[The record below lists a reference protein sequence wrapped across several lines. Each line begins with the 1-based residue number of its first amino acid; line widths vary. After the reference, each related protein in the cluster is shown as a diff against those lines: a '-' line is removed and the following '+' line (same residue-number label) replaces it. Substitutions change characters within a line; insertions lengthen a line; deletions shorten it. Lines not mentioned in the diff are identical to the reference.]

1 MSPIASHTTFRA
13 LTEGISRYELS
24 GPDVPITSITADSR
38 QAGPGSVFIA
48 IPGYQT
54 DGHNYIAAA
63 LAAGAVAVIY
73 QSPGFEGS
81 FADAA
86 SLRVDDARLA
96 TAIVAD
102 RFFDH
107 PSGKMNVIAVSGTNG
122 KTTTVTMLDT
132 IFRAAGFTPG
142 TVGTLGAT
150 IGDQHLPGDR
160 TTPDAIGL
168 QSVFAQMVDA
178 GVTHAAVEITSHALD
193 LHRAYGT
200 RFAAAVFTNLSQDHL
215 DWHHTMEAYFASKA
229 VLFTDYVRFSSD
241 MRGAVNIDDPWG
253 PRLAELAEC
262 EVITYG
268 IQGRADVAA
277 IDAKLSPLGTAF
289 RLSID
294 GETAS
299 LHTPLA
305 GRHNIY
311 NCLAAAAAARAVGLD
326 VPSIVAGLAAVSRID
341 GRLERVESD
350 TPFTVMVDYAHTPEA
365 LQNVLTAVRDLTKSR
380 VICVFG
386 CGGDRDKTKR
396 PKMGAIAAQ
405 MSDVVIVTS
414 DNPRSEDPETI
425 IADILAGIERT
436 DVIVEPDRR
445 AAIAAAIELA
455 GPGDVVL
462 LAGKGHETYQE
473 FADGRIDFDDRV
485 VAAEIIDAMG
495 Q

>member
-1 MSPIASHTTFRA
+1 MARHTTFRA
-13 LTEGISRYELS
+13 LTEGISPYEPS

-38 QAGPGSVFIA
+38 QARPGSVFIA

-63 LAAGAVAVIY
+63 IAAGAVAVIY
-73 QSPGFEGS
+73 QSPGFEGLL
-81 FADAA
+81 ADAA

-107 PSGKMNVIAVSGTNG
+107 PSGKMAVIAISGTNG
-122 KTTTVTMLDT
+122 KTTTVTMLDA
-132 IFRAAGFTPG
+132 IFRAAKLTPG

-150 IGDQHLPGDR
+150 VGDRHLPGDR

-168 QSVFAQMVDA
+168 QGAFAEMVDA
-178 GVTHAAVEITSHALD
+178 GVTHAAVEVTSHALD

-229 VLFTDYVRFSSD
+229 VLFTDYVRFSPE

-268 IQGRADVAA
+268 IQAPADVAA
-277 IDAKLSPLGTAF
+277 VDARLSPLGTSF
-289 RLSID
+289 GLSIS
-294 GETAS
+294 GETAP

-311 NCLAAAAAARAVGLD
+311 NCLAAAAAARAVGIDL
-326 VPSIVAGLAAVSRID
+326 PTIVAGLEAVSRID
-341 GRLERVESD
+341 GRLERVERDAS
-350 TPFTVMVDYAHTPEA
+350 FTVMVDYAHTPEA
-365 LQNVLTAVRDLTKSR
+365 LQNVLTAVRDLTANR

-396 PKMGAIAAQ
+396 PKMGAIAAE
-405 MSDVVIVTS
+405 MSDVVVVTS
-414 DNPRSEDPETI
+414 DNPRSEAPEAI
-425 IADILAGIERT
+425 IADILGGIERT

-445 AAIAAAIELA
+445 LAIAAAVELA
-455 GPGDVVL
+455 APGDVVL
-462 LAGKGHETYQE
+462 LAGKGHEVYQE
-473 FADGRIDFDDRV
+473 VAGRRIDFDDRV